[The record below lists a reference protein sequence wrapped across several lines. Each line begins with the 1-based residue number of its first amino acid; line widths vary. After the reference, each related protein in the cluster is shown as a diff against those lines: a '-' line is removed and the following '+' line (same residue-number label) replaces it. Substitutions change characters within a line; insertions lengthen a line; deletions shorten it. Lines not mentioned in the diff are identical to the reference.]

1 MTRPPPR
8 EAGFTLIEM
17 LISLALFA
25 LIAAAGMALVESIL
39 RVQARTAGRLE
50 RLGDVQRAMF
60 VLANDLGQIAGGE
73 VKGEGTSISFF
84 RPLAASLGQPQ
95 PVAYT
100 LSNGLLGRM
109 VSGAGAQALLGGVA
123 GVRWRYFAKDGGW
136 QDRWPPN
143 EARKGER
150 PEAIEVQVTLAP
162 GPNRP
167 AGTLRRI
174 VALPARP

>member
-1 MTRPPPR
+1 MIIRPER

-25 LIAAAGMALVESIL
+25 LIAAAGIALVESIL
-39 RVQARTAGRLE
+39 SVQARTSGRLE

-60 VLANDLGQIAGGE
+60 VLSNDLGQVAGGP
-73 VKGEGTSISFF
+73 VKGDGATISFV

-100 LSNGLLGRM
+100 LSGGMLGRM
-109 VSGAGAQALLGGVA
+109 VGGAGAQALLGGVA
-123 GVRWRYFAKDGGW
+123 GVRWRYYGREGGW

-143 EARKGER
+143 EERKDER
-150 PEAIEVQVTLAP
+150 PEAIEVQLTLAP

-167 AGTLRRI
+167 AGTIRRV